1 MTFLCRRIAIQ
12 PGYHYKK
19 TTMQITFVI
28 VISIFRIFSQF
39 PQSRKE
45 IFALKRQGETA
56 SEETPIFDQHLSFLY
71 NLPLTVWLPPLAIS
85 AIGVYYKD
93 ALYEQFELVFGV
105 VSNIYNSIQGNFNS
119 FIYLS
124 NFLNTKNNAYKLNKN
139 TENFD
144 IYFSVTISAV
154 LRPYIE
160 ILSPITDLAFGPSR
174 SSESTYQKIITTPM
188 FGPLTT
194 CFFSRTH
201 APFTIVLN
209 AIESD
214 DGFSDAMAEIV
225 RVVYSSYTGP
235 TTQPIVG
242 RSLQDGKY

>member
-1 MTFLCRRIAIQ
+1 M
-12 PGYHYKK
+12 
-19 TTMQITFVI
+19 
-28 VISIFRIFSQF
+28 
-39 PQSRKE
+39 
-45 IFALKRQGETA
+45 
-56 SEETPIFDQHLSFLY
+56 
-71 NLPLTVWLPPLAIS
+71 
-85 AIGVYYKD
+85 
-93 ALYEQFELVFGV
+93 
-105 VSNIYNSIQGNFNS
+105 
-119 FIYLS
+119 
-124 NFLNTKNNAYKLNKN
+124 NKN
-139 TENFD
+139 RENFD